1 MPRLKPKSNNNIE
14 SPLTITPQQLQN
26 SFRKFFGHIISWVS
40 AHLISLAATIS
51 NLWFH
56 RPSPSPE
63 VRDFFSSLVV
73 KPIDLRSM
81 EGDNNAVTLST
92 GKIVTAA
99 SGSEV
104 LGTSNPQSVSL
115 DSLNERLTPF
125 EKLVEEKK
133 YISTLENRD
142 LHEVVKIIDNLDL
155 SIEER
160 DEILAYYIEIK
171 RIPLCQLN
179 LTEEAML
186 RLSKHLSFIDLRGFR
201 NSDLGQEIIKHCAK
215 SYELLV
221 DNTSSS
227 IIKAF
232 SRLSR
237 CTSLDCSGC
246 PALTALPELPNCTTL
261 SCSRCTALTALPELP
276 SCTRL
281 YCTFCA
287 ALTALPELPNCTTLD
302 CSYCRALTALR
313 ELPNCTS
320 LKCYDCRALTTL
332 PELPSCWFLDCS
344 NCNALTDLPELPSCK
359 ILNCS
364 NCTALTALPELP
376 KCTRLNCS
384 NCRALTALLGLPECT
399 SLDCSH
405 CVALTDL
412 PELPNCKRLDIFGVT
427 HFTGLPE
434 LPNCPD
440 SNIGRDRST
449 ILPERRIDGQSYV
462 LK

>member
-1 MPRLKPKSNNNIE
+1 MNPILFST
-14 SPLTITPQQLQN
+14 SH
-26 SFRKFFGHIISWVS
+26 F
-40 AHLISLAATIS
+40 
-51 NLWFH
+51 
-56 RPSPSPE
+56 PSDPTLFSPE
-63 VRDFFSSLVV
+63 L
-73 KPIDLRSM
+73 
-81 EGDNNAVTLST
+81 
-92 GKIVTAA
+92 
-99 SGSEV
+99 
-104 LGTSNPQSVSL
+104 PQSDETERSSPHSSNDITAIVQQYLPSDSIGQLFNPPSAEEGEGVMQRASL
-115 DSLNERLTPF
+115 SLGSLNERLTPF
-125 EKLVEEKK
+125 EKLLEEKK
-133 YISTLENRD
+133 YISTLQNRG

-155 SIEER
+155 SLEER

-186 RLSKHLSFIDLRGFR
+186 RLSKQLSFIDLRGFR

-287 ALTALPELPNCTTLD
+287 ALTALPELPSCTTLY
-302 CSYCRALTALR
+302 CSYCPALIALPA
-313 ELPNCTS
+313 LPNCTR
-320 LKCYDCRALTTL
+320 LDCIYCPALTAL
-332 PELPSCWFLDCS
+332 PELPSCTTLSCS
-344 NCNALTDLPELPSCK
+344 R
-359 ILNCS
+359 
-364 NCTALTALPELP
+364 CTALTALPELP
-376 KCTRLNCS
+376 NCMRLNCS
-384 NCRALTALLGLPECT
+384 HCAALTVLLGLPECT
-399 SLDCSH
+399 SLDCSY

-412 PELPNCKRLDIFGVT
+412 PELPNCEELSIFGII
-427 HFTGLPE
+427 HFTDLPE

-440 SNIGRDRST
+440 FKIRRDPST
-449 ILPERRIDGQSYV
+449 ILPIRRSMV
-462 LK
+462 NHMC

>member
-26 SFRKFFGHIISWVS
+26 SFRKFFGHIISWIS
-40 AHLISLAATIS
+40 AHLRSLAATIS

-56 RPSPSPE
+56 RTPPSHE
-63 VRDFFSSLVV
+63 VRRSSSLVA
-73 KPIDLRSM
+73 KPMDSRSM

-92 GKIVTAA
+92 GKTVTAA
-99 SGSEV
+99 SGSEA

-115 DSLNERLTPF
+115 DSLNKRLTPF
-125 EKLVEEKK
+125 EKLVEVKN

-160 DEILAYYIEIK
+160 NEILAYYIEIE

-186 RLSKHLSFIDLRGFR
+186 RLSKQLSFIDLRGFR

-320 LKCYDCRALTTL
+320 LKCYDC
-332 PELPSCWFLDCS
+332 P
-344 NCNALTDLPELPSCK
+344 ALTDLPELP
-359 ILNCS
+359 N
-364 NCTALTALPELP
+364 
-376 KCTRLNCS
+376 CTRLNCS